1 MSVTVIKKENVKPKI
16 KVPSIK
22 QIISGENSIKLV
34 RRIHEIKY
42 GKRKVKNIT
51 KVLYAETLFCVI
63 ILKKQEQRFLD

>member
-34 RRIHEIKY
+34 RRIHEINY
-42 GKRKVKNIT
+42 GKRNM
-51 KVLYAETLFCVI
+51 
-63 ILKKQEQRFLD
+63 KKHN